1 MITGDPVTVDSDK
14 VQVGTPSSKHH
25 GVGLWPP
32 PSSDPA
38 DPLRWPRWA
47 KFLALLA
54 VAIFNFV
61 ANFAGAGLS
70 VATVILEMELHK
82 TPQQINSLMSYNFLL
97 LGLGNLVWIP
107 LSAKY
112 GKRPIMIISTAL
124 LFAVL
129 LWTAKAKTY
138 PELLAARI
146 LSGFASA
153 SGESIGP
160 GIVSD
165 IFFLHERGTAMSIYV
180 VLISAGSAVG
190 PLIGG
195 FMVEYSPGT
204 WRDFCWLCAALAG
217 FDLLAIYFLYPES
230 SFTRPHPTVP
240 TPAADSVSTPD
251 DEKTAEQGAIATNL
265 ENAQGHQVEENE
277 DFVVEFSYRQVATSF
292 LHVNKSLSLFKAFA
306 MPFAFLPSLIV
317 LWVVFLYGSALASL
331 TVLILAFP
339 SLLLPPPYNFP
350 SSSVGLMQI
359 PATIGFAFATFG
371 GGYIC
376 DLITARII
384 KRNRGVFVP
393 ELRLVS
399 MAPGSF
405 IGPVGCIIV
414 AFTCANK
421 LHWASIA
428 VGYGMVAFGVVYA
441 PNVAVTY
448 LIDCYPAFASD
459 VLVIVNIV
467 KNTIAFVFLYTAV
480 DWVRSQGWIQVYMIM
495 FMLVSLSMVLTIPLY
510 FWGNKARQLF
520 MRMSPREVREAR
532 L

>member
-38 DPLRWPRWA
+38 DPLRWPRWV

-70 VATVILEMELHK
+70 VATVMLEVELQK
-82 TPQQINSLMSYNFLL
+82 TPQQIKSLMSYNFLL

-112 GKRPIMIISTAL
+112 GKRPIMIASMAL

-129 LWTAKAKTY
+129 LWTAKAGTY
-138 PELLAARI
+138 EELLAARI

-153 SGESIGP
+153 SGESIVP

-165 IFFLHERGTAMSIYV
+165 IFFLHERGTATSIYV

-230 SFTRPHPTVP
+230 SFTRPHPT
-240 TPAADSVSTPD
+240 A
-251 DEKTAEQGAIATNL
+251 AEQGTIATDI
-265 ENAQGHQVEENE
+265 ENTQDQQLDENE
-277 DFVVEFSYRQVATSF
+277 DFVVEFSYRQVAASF

-359 PATIGFAFATFG
+359 PAIIGFALATFG

-376 DLITARII
+376 DLITVRMI
-384 KRNRGVFVP
+384 KRGRGVFVP

-414 AFTCANK
+414 ALTCANK

-448 LIDCYPAFASD
+448 LVDCYPAFAPD

-480 DWVRSQGWIQVYMIM
+480 DWVRSQGWIQVYFIM

-510 FWGNKARQLF
+510 LWGNKARQLF
-520 MRMSPREVREAR
+520 MRMSPREVREAK